1 MRICHYGWGMKV
13 LTTTA
18 FCRVLHALGD
28 NPRVVTPGSAATPLE
43 ALHLI
48 DEQLDRWTLFCVNAP
63 VNVPT
68 RAEVTHETIF
78 VGPGQRHAGHVE
90 FLPGRLSNTPDL
102 LRTTRTPDLVVLHT
116 TTPRNGQVSMG
127 IEVQIMPA
135 AVEAARASGGMVVA
149 VMNPHM
155 PFIAGD
161 GVVSTDEIDYGIEI
175 DAPLLTVDKA
185 SLDDASMTIGD
196 TIAARMGEG
205 ATIQAGIGAVP
216 DAVLSCLQQPQVD
229 SHPGLRS
236 VTTQR
241 HLGVWTE
248 LIGDGVREV
257 DDAGV
262 LDPDRPIVGTF
273 LIGGDELYEWAG
285 RQTRLQLLR
294 CERTNDP
301 GTIARQPAMTS
312 VNTAMQV
319 DLFGQVNASRIGTR
333 IFSGTGGATDFL
345 VGALHSP
352 GGQALVAMRSWHLK
366 AGVST
371 IVDKL
376 DAPVTS
382 VQPTAVVTEQGVAEL
397 FGNSE
402 REQARQLIENAA
414 HPQAR
419 SQLRQAA
426 ARYGL

>member
-1 MRICHYGWGMKV
+1 MREVQAALAGQQELAPHRGHGV
-13 LTTTA
+13 EQ
-18 FCRVLHALGD
+18 LHAH
-28 NPRVVTPGSAATPLE
+28 ATLRQHF
-43 ALHLI
+43 HL
-48 DEQLDRWTLFCVNAP
+48 LD
-63 VNVPT
+63 
-68 RAEVTHETIF
+68 
-78 VGPGQRHAGHVE
+78 
-90 FLPGRLSNTPDL
+90 D
-102 LRTTRTPDLVVLHT
+102 D
-116 TTPRNGQVSMG
+116 
-127 IEVQIMPA
+127 
-135 AVEAARASGGMVVA
+135 SG
-149 VMNPHM
+149 
-155 PFIAGD
+155 
-161 GVVSTDEIDYGIEI
+161 DYGIEI

-196 TIAARMGEG
+196 TIAARMGDG

-285 RQTRLQLLR
+285 RQSRLQLLR

>member
-1 MRICHYGWGMKV
+1 M
-13 LTTTA
+13 
-18 FCRVLHALGD
+18 
-28 NPRVVTPGSAATPLE
+28 
-43 ALHLI
+43 
-48 DEQLDRWTLFCVNAP
+48 
-63 VNVPT
+63 
-68 RAEVTHETIF
+68 
-78 VGPGQRHAGHVE
+78 
-90 FLPGRLSNTPDL
+90 
-102 LRTTRTPDLVVLHT
+102 
-116 TTPRNGQVSMG
+116 
-127 IEVQIMPA
+127 
-135 AVEAARASGGMVVA
+135 
-149 VMNPHM
+149 
-155 PFIAGD
+155 
-161 GVVSTDEIDYGIEI
+161 
-175 DAPLLTVDKA
+175 
-185 SLDDASMTIGD
+185 
-196 TIAARMGEG
+196 
-205 ATIQAGIGAVP
+205 
-216 DAVLSCLQQPQVD
+216 
-229 SHPGLRS
+229 
-236 VTTQR
+236 
-241 HLGVWTE
+241 
-248 LIGDGVREV
+248 
-257 DDAGV
+257 
-262 LDPDRPIVGTF
+262 
-273 LIGGDELYEWAG
+273 
-285 RQTRLQLLR
+285 QLLR

>member
-1 MRICHYGWGMKV
+1 MKV

-18 FCRVLHALGD
+18 FRRVLHALAD
-28 NPRVVTPGSAATPLE
+28 NPRVVTPGSAATPRE
-43 ALHLI
+43 ALRLI

-63 VNVPT
+63 LGVPT

-78 VGPGQRHAGHVE
+78 VGPGHRHAEHVE

-135 AVEAARASGGMVVA
+135 AVEAARAHGGTVVA
-149 VMNPHM
+149 VMNPRM
-155 PFIAGD
+155 PFVAGD
-161 GVVSTDEIDYGIEI
+161 GVMSTDEIDYGIEI
-175 DAPLLTVDKA
+175 DAPLVTVDKA

-205 ATIQAGIGAVP
+205 ATIQAGIGAIP
-216 DAVLSCLQQPQVD
+216 DAVLSCLQRPQVD
-229 SHPGLRS
+229 SHPGLLS
-236 VTTQR
+236 VTTRR

-262 LDPDRPIVGTF
+262 LDPNRPIVGTF

-285 RQTRLQLLR
+285 RQSRLQLLR

-371 IVDKL
+371 IVGKL

-397 FGNSE
+397 FGCSE
-402 REQARQLIENAA
+402 REQARHLIEKAA

-426 ARYGL
+426 VRYGL